1 MDDSR
6 ARRPST
12 LPTAGSFEWAR
23 GQLAKYRRLSEED
36 LALVLEK
43 NPGVPL
49 PPDLLEAALKLL
61 RRKQP
66 RGRKPDKSDA
76 AADFIIGDADSLYQ
90 EKLLEVQV
98 EARILRAKARA
109 ARDKLPRADETP
121 SERALQFVLT
131 NMKED
136 LGDISLETL
145 RNRLTL
151 SRRCRY
157 PKSSVAK
164 ARDDEW

>member
-1 MDDSR
+1 
-6 ARRPST
+6 
-12 LPTAGSFEWAR
+12 
-23 GQLAKYRRLSEED
+23 
-36 LALVLEK
+36 VN

-49 PPDLLEAALKLL
+49 PADLLEAADKLL
-61 RRKQP
+61 RRERT
-66 RGRKPDKSDA
+66 RGRKPNKSDA
-76 AADFIIGDADSLYQ
+76 AIDFIISECYGVFKD
-90 EKLLEVQV
+90 KLLEFQV

-151 SRRCRY
+151 WRRSCY

-164 ARDDEW
+164 ARDD